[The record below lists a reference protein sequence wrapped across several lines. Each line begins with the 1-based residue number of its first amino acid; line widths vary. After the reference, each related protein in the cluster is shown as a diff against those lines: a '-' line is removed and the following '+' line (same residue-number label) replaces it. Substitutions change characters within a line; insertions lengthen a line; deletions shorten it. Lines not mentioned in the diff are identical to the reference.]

1 MASLYSHLSVIFFF
15 FPSANAVWLFNV
27 LTVVPGKVGGIE
39 NRRKFF
45 QGLRASSE
53 FFRWI
58 WFTFLGESSVHIKT
72 FCKMP
77 STNPPSL

>member
-1 MASLYSHLSVIFFF
+1 MTSLYSQMSVIFFF

-58 WFTFLGESSVHIKT
+58 WFTFLGETSVHIKT

-77 STNPPSL
+77 STDPPSL

>member
-1 MASLYSHLSVIFFF
+1 MTSLYSQLSVIFFF
-15 FPSANAVWLFNV
+15 FPSPNAVWLFTI
-27 LTVVPGKVGGIE
+27 LTVVPGKAGGIE

-58 WFTFLGESSVHIKT
+58 WFTFLGETSIHIKT
-72 FCKMP
+72 CKMP
-77 STNPPSL
+77 SINPPSL